1 MYLSK
6 IGLDIRAAS
15 VRQSMRDCGDMHR
28 NVQKLFSAPRA
39 EESVLYRVYQN
50 ETGCFLYTMSENMPR
65 ETQDTLHN
73 GMHILGC
80 KDVSAMEVAF
90 IPGRQLRFNLLTM
103 PFKKVYDGVSKNSRR
118 KFLQSPEERAAW
130 LQRKGEQNG
139 FQILSMEELQ
149 GNILTSRQKGET
161 MYIPTV
167 RYTGVLCVQDR
178 DAFIHGW
185 KYGIGAEKAYGLGML
200 LIQ

>member
-6 IGLDIRAAS
+6 IGLDIRSAS

-28 NVQKLFSAPRA
+28 NVQKLFTASRA

-80 KDVSAMEVAF
+80 KDVSAMEEAF
-90 IPGRQLRFNLLTM
+90 VPGRQLRFNLLTM
-103 PFKKVYDGVSKNSRR
+103 PFKKVYDGVNKKQPQEIFAGSGREGGMASAKRRTKRFSDSQYGGTAGEHTDKPPEGRNDVYSDCPVYRGSVCTGQGCVYSR
-118 KFLQSPEERAAW
+118 
-130 LQRKGEQNG
+130 
-139 FQILSMEELQ
+139 MEVW
-149 GNILTSRQKGET
+149 
-161 MYIPTV
+161 YW
-167 RYTGVLCVQDR
+167 C
-178 DAFIHGW
+178 
-185 KYGIGAEKAYGLGML
+185 
-200 LIQ
+200 